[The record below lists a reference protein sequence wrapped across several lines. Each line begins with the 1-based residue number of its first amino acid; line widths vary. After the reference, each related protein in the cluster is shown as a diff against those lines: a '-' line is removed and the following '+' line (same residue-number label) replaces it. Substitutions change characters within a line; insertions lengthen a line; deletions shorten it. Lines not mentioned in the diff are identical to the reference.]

1 MENNPVKRNIED
13 QEITPSSIYT
23 TNNGMTKA
31 NNFSRTTN
39 ENFNSSNIMGMGSK
53 IK

>member
-1 MENNPVKRNIED
+1 MIKSENEENKPA
-13 QEITPSSIYT
+13 TIYT
-23 TNNGMTKA
+23 VSGTVIKSNNNG
-31 NNFSRTTN
+31 RTTN